1 MNHSVRYHS
10 YVTLHAMKGKEGG
23 RKEGTEEV
31 GKEKKQNKQRNRERQ
46 VTNFYALFLL
56 HLKRAMSGVRKL
68 APPVVVMGKSTS
80 RAGLRNHPF
89 K

>member
-31 GKEKKQNKQRNRERQ
+31 GKEKNK
-46 VTNFYALFLL
+46 
-56 HLKRAMSGVRKL
+56 
-68 APPVVVMGKSTS
+68 TS
-80 RAGLRNHPF
+80 
-89 K
+89 KETEKDK